1 MTRYDTLRQV
11 TSSLKR
17 CYIKLCDTVTRV
29 TRFSAFKKVK
39 NEIKLKQLAKNGM
52 DFEVVSYTNENR
64 INSDGRDVEYST
76 ALLRVYD
83 V

>member
-39 NEIKLKQLAKNGM
+39 NEIKLIIDNTEGWEYSQNL
-52 DFEVVSYTNENR
+52 V
-64 INSDGRDVEYST
+64 INSKRSRGYHRT
-76 ALLRVYD
+76 N
-83 V
+83 

>member
-1 MTRYDTLRQV
+1 M
-11 TSSLKR
+11 
-17 CYIKLCDTVTRV
+17 TRV